1 VTTTTCKTA
10 SGSSS
15 SGRETG
21 DDEEEKILDTDQKR
35 KLASISEDEEED
47 EEEEEEEG
55 NPLPTTQ
62 QQLEHAQD
70 QDNKVFQQL
79 EQQQHDEEL
88 QDEEPAEQEQEDKEA
103 VWAEQLRGAG
113 VEAAAIMAKECKM
126 TPRLQFWY
134 ENSKDRTSIELW
146 CDAVDRIWDQKGWNN
161 DAGKKPAASVAVNS
175 LREEASLLMSI
186 IAKGHQAAEVKDWS
200 LMKPILVKRY
210 STIKTCPQGAKQF
223 ATLTHKSGEPVEN
236 FYDGTQMAMIIVH
249 KKARAAIPVAE
260 VERLRGY
267 NKSANGTQALQFVAG
282 LLPYLKTF
290 VDYGIEESPRWSK
303 YSSGRSKES
312 SREEVTRATAS
323 TPCRWRS
330 TNHLGKGRWRQK

>member
-15 SGRETG
+15 SGRGTG
-21 DDEEEKILDTDQKR
+21 DNEEEKILDTDQR
-35 KLASISEDEEED
+35 QKLASISVD
-47 EEEEEEEG
+47 EEEEEEEEG
-55 NPLPTTQ
+55 RNQLPITPQ
-62 QQLEHAQD
+62 QPEHTLD
-70 QDNKVFQQL
+70 QDNEAFQQL
-79 EQQQHDEEL
+79 EQQQNDKEL
-88 QDEEPAEQEQEDKEA
+88 QDEEPADQDQEDKEA
-103 VWAEQLRGAG
+103 VWAEQLQGAG
-113 VEAAAIMAKECKM
+113 VEDAAIMSKECDM

-134 ENSKDRTSIELW
+134 RNSKDRTSIEWW
-146 CDAVDRIWDQKGWNN
+146 CDAVDRIRDQKGWNN
-161 DAGKKPAASVAVNS
+161 DAGKKPTASVAVNS
-175 LREEASLLMSI
+175 LREEAALLMII

-282 LLPYLKTF
+282 LLPYLNPF

-330 TNHLGKGRWRQK
+330 TNHLGKGRGRQK